1 MWFLWFMVACGGGP
15 AMEDGV
21 QPGALPP
28 AADTAALDAASSA
41 VSYTPCVTDASC
53 GPGEACTTVP
63 GFAGAYCAPAC
74 DPNAPQAEQDAAC
87 GVLDGVDAYCMES
100 GRCAR
105 SCGEPDSCPDGL
117 ECQTAEPLGEV
128 CAGEEQGGS
137 GFYGTCSHPMTAGP
151 DCPPESECFGGSL
164 LGIDNGLCL
173 PWCDTGECPE
183 VPDGLADVSPLC
195 FDTTDFGFDHPLCV
209 LLCQPDSAIC
219 PEGQECLDY
228 GGFGLCAP
236 EGFSF

>member
-1 MWFLWFMVACGGGP
+1 
-15 AMEDGV
+15 
-21 QPGALPP
+21 
-28 AADTAALDAASSA
+28 
-41 VSYTPCVTDASC
+41 
-53 GPGEACTTVP
+53 
-63 GFAGAYCAPAC
+63 
-74 DPNAPQAEQDAAC
+74 
-87 GVLDGVDAYCMES
+87 
-100 GRCAR
+100 
-105 SCGEPDSCPDGL
+105 
-117 ECQTAEPLGEV
+117 
-128 CAGEEQGGS
+128 
-137 GFYGTCSHPMTAGP
+137 MTAGP

-209 LLCQPDSAIC
+209 LLCQPASAIC